1 MGPGC
6 TQTLL
11 LVHGGRGGFPQW
23 ASTLGHCE
31 FSGQREEGP
40 RERKEVPECL
50 EGSQP
55 GLSGSPPSP
64 GSGPGAMSSDNGPC
78 PAVGK
83 SCRQH
88 PHQCTWP
95 ATVPPPPTAPSPVAP
110 PALPPAPGASSKQ
123 GVATEL
129 QATGSRRP
137 GPHWELEHSRT
148 VGSHSEKIPGPSDIG
163 IFLFQ
168 APKTL

>member
-6 TQTLL
+6 AQSLL
-11 LVHGGRGGFPQW
+11 FVHGGRGGSFNGPALSATVSSAGNGRRVPGKGRRCRSGW
-23 ASTLGHCE
+23 KVLSLAS
-31 FSGQREEGP
+31 
-40 RERKEVPECL
+40 
-50 EGSQP
+50 
-55 GLSGSPPSP
+55 SGSPPSP
-64 GSGPGAMSSDNGPC
+64 GSGPGAMSSDSNPC

-83 SCRQH
+83 SCSQH

-95 ATVPPPPTAPSPVAP
+95 ATVPPPTAPSPVAP
-110 PALPPAPGASSKQ
+110 PALPPAPGASSTQ

-129 QATGSRRP
+129 QATGSRCP
-137 GPHWELEHSRT
+137 GPRWELEHSRT
-148 VGSHSEKIPGPSDIG
+148 VGSYNENIPGPSDIE